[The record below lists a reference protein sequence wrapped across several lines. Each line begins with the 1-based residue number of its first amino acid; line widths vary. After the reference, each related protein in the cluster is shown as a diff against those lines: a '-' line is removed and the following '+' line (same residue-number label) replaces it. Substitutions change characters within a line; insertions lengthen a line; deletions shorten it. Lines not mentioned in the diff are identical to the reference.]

1 MKSMTGYGFSEW
13 IDDRH
18 RVTVD
23 IRSYNNRYL
32 DILLYLPH
40 GFSQFELRFRRFLS
54 SRIRRGKVEVY
65 LGVEELED
73 DSEVRLDKKSVA
85 AYLKA
90 LAELKEISGINE
102 EIKLLHV
109 LRMDGIFKVSRTRD
123 NEFLWPVLESVLDRA
138 FVEFDESRL
147 VEGRNTMEDVR
158 KLLDTIDGDLCRIE
172 DFVPTMELK
181 IREGLRTRFEETM
194 GDSVDESRILSET
207 AVLLMRFDINE
218 EIVRMRSHLESFT
231 RILEQEEETGKK
243 LDFISQELSR
253 ETNTIGA
260 KNMVREVDNSVI
272 SIKFSLEKIREQ
284 LRNVE

>member
-1 MKSMTGYGFSEW
+1 
-13 IDDRH
+13 
-18 RVTVD
+18 
-23 IRSYNNRYL
+23 
-32 DILLYLPH
+32 
-40 GFSQFELRFRRFLS
+40 
-54 SRIRRGKVEVY
+54 
-65 LGVEELED
+65 
-73 DSEVRLDKKSVA
+73 
-85 AYLKA
+85 
-90 LAELKEISGINE
+90 
-102 EIKLLHV
+102 
-109 LRMDGIFKVSRTRD
+109 MDGIFKVSRTRD